1 MKKFLKVFLY
11 LLALLMVLSFAMK
24 FDFISQPVSSA
35 IGQPIESLKNTANIV
50 FFVALGAFLIW
61 SGVAMMAVPVVGVI
75 LVVIGL
81 ALLGTA
87 LYSHF
92 NTKTLGE

>member
-1 MKKFLKVFLY
+1 MKKLLKIFLY

-24 FDFISQPVSSA
+24 FDVIAQAVSSTV
-35 IGQPIESLKNTANIV
+35 GQPIETVKNVANVV

-61 SGVAMMAVPVVGVI
+61 SGVATMAVPVVGI
-75 LVVIGL
+75 ALIVVGL

-87 LYSHF
+87 LWSHF
-92 NTKTLGE
+92 TTKTLGE